1 MEKKDEKGKH
11 SLQIELSSEVAEG
24 IYANLAMITHSQAEF
39 VVDFIRVMPGVEKA
53 RVKSRIIL
61 TPHHAK
67 RLLKALADNVRRY
80 ENTFGAIQEPEA
92 APIESFMNMPSTEA

>member
-1 MEKKDEKGKH
+1 MEKKDAKGKH
-11 SLQIELSSEVAEG
+11 SIQIELSPDVAEG
-24 IYANLAMITHSQAEF
+24 VYANLAMITHSQAEF

-67 RLLKALADNVRRY
+67 RLMKALSDNVHRY
-80 ENTFGAIQEPEA
+80 ESTFGTIQEPEVSM
-92 APIESFMNMPSTEA
+92 ESFMNMPSTEA